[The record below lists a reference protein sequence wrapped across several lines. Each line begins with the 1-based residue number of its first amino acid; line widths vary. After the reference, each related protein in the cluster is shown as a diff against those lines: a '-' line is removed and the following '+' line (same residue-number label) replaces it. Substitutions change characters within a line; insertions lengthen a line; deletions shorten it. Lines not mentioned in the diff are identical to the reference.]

1 MKGAALF
8 SIVIVLGMRHGVD
21 PDHLSIID
29 GLSRF
34 HPSRWNGLFFAVG
47 HGIIVTLLTIGFG
60 KMLGGIVA
68 PYTAWIL
75 LLLGCANLWR
85 LWRPTHY
92 SHLKPPR
99 LLQSSPLLLGFL
111 FGMGF
116 ETASQLSAILLAG
129 QLTPWLLGLVFWLGM
144 IMVDGTDGILAAR
157 TQQLA
162 LAGNT
167 RSVQSSRAL
176 GLLAATVSF
185 ALAGAEFA
193 GADVDR
199 IALALGV
206 FLFAMVVCLRFWSG
220 GACTHVYPPVS
231 ENMESGACSGE

>member
-8 SIVIVLGMRHGVD
+8 SIVTALGMRHGVD

-47 HGIIVTLLTIGFG
+47 HGIIVTLLAVGFG
-60 KMLGGIVA
+60 KMLAGIVA

-75 LLLGCANLWR
+75 MLLGCANLWR
-85 LWRPTHY
+85 LWRPTRH

-99 LLQSSPLLLGFL
+99 LLRASPLLLGVL

-129 QLTPWLLGLVFWLGM
+129 QLNPWLLGLVFSLGM
-144 IMVDGTDGILAAR
+144 ILVDGTDGILAAR

-162 LAGNT
+162 LTGNT

-176 GLLAATVSF
+176 GLLVAAVSF
-185 ALAGAEFA
+185 ALAGAEFG
-193 GADVDR
+193 GADLDR

-206 FLFAMVVCLRFWSG
+206 FLFAVVVCLRLWSG
-220 GACTHVYPPVS
+220 GGRTHVYPPVS